1 MLGTL
6 FDTGSGTS
14 RRYTHNQVTPATV
27 WTISHGFGMTPFS
40 VRVLNTDGE
49 EVGALVESIDNNT
62 TQITF
67 GGPFSGEA
75 YLGA

>member
-1 MLGTL
+1 
-6 FDTGSGTS
+6 
-14 RRYTHNQVTPATV
+14 
-27 WTISHGFGMTPFS
+27 MTPFS